1 MKKLILELLWKMLIG
16 GLKIA
21 VLMFAILY
29 LCNYI
34 EKLYGESYGFI
45 LFLII
50 STIIIVI
57 SNRVKKKNAKE
68 FLGNS
73 EDYTKSK

>member
-21 VLMFAILY
+21 VLMFATLY

-34 EKLYGESYGFI
+34 GKLYGESYGFI